1 MKHPARLARAGMK
14 EWIVAKVQ
22 MEEWFVAQARME
34 TAAFLGK
41 VGAEDSPSP
50 GTAQDLY
57 GSKIK

>member
-1 MKHPARLARAGMK
+1 MK

-41 VGAEDSPSP
+41 VGTEGSPSP